1 MSFGVIRGNGRGEQ
15 KIIEG
20 GGWGWCDWSV
30 WGRWVGGGVRVGG
43 FKQRGFIQRGFI
55 QRVFIQ
61 GGIVVVVRVS
71 LIHMWGCG
79 GEIAKIKKKQSK
91 RLEKHIIDRG

>member
-1 MSFGVIRGNGRGEQ
+1 MGEVNKKSLKGGDGDGVIGVCGTSGSR
-15 KIIEG
+15 
-20 GGWGWCDWSV
+20 
-30 WGRWVGGGVRVGG
+30 VGLATRRVGG

-55 QRVFIQ
+55 QRGFIQRGFIQ

-79 GEIAKIKKKQSK
+79 G
-91 RLEKHIIDRG
+91 GGG